1 MSFNYVGLPKYLTKP
16 GKQHRPSLPLSRVE
30 LHIHLDG
37 AVRPDTLW
45 DVSHGTGM
53 VPPCKSLQ
61 DLKVTGEILLVRRI
75 DLVYNASPLV
85 FTTGQLGYRR
95 AEKPGPLSEPVRDDH
110 ASHGRSTGRDRASG

>member
-1 MSFNYVGLPKYLTKP
+1 MSFNYVGLPKYLTRP

-61 DLKVTGEILLVRRI
+61 DLKVTGEILLVRSRYLWNI
-75 DLVYNASPLV
+75 
-85 FTTGQLGYRR
+85 TTGQLGYRR

-110 ASHGRSTGRDRASG
+110 AGHGRSTGRDRASG